1 MASGSRAF
9 PTLKKA
15 QETDIADFLPN
26 GKKNTHV
33 ARRFAN

>member
-1 MASGSRAF
+1 MTSDSRAF
-9 PTLKKA
+9 PTQKKA
-15 QETDIADFLPN
+15 PETDIADFLPN

>member
-1 MASGSRAF
+1 MTIDSRAF
-9 PTLKKA
+9 STRKKA